1 MGNASMD
8 RGPCFSTLEDLES
21 RSRGQNC
28 FVGIEDTKGS
38 PLLDTAHRSLAP
50 KPKVGPPPC
59 PMIVKVHHFQA
70 KQQVLRL
77 AMEKA
82 LQSFHGHP
90 VCSAISPSHYPPP
103 PRSAEERVRLD
114 AADTHGQ
121 LLSALQL
128 LKGWIMPG
136 CGRASVAFTNIV
148 YCA

>member
-21 RSRGQNC
+21 RSRRQNC

-50 KPKVGPPPC
+50 KPKLGPPLC

-70 KQQVLRL
+70 KQQALRL
-77 AMEKA
+77 AREKA
-82 LQSFHGHP
+82 LLSFRGHP
-90 VCSAISPSHYPPP
+90 VCSAISPSHYPPLLEC
-103 PRSAEERVRLD
+103 RGEGRTGCCWHAC
-114 AADTHGQ
+114 Q

-128 LKGWIMPG
+128 LKCWIMPG
-136 CGRASVAFTNIV
+136 CGRASVVFNNSV
-148 YCA
+148 SSF